1 MSSCSICG
9 RKATRA
15 HPLNDNICKN
25 CSQKINDK
33 DYHLD
38 LRNSITSIDSVQ
50 EDDILDVIND
60 LYETCTKPNGIELNS
75 NLDQTDNAV
84 TMQTKYDYKDSLLA
98 SLYSQVEFLR
108 GEIEENNLL
117 IRTLI
122 LREGDVSRYRYTDDQ
137 INSTEDESSSN
148 SGSRETF
155 NESISSSA
163 SEVNETQDIYED
175 FNVLYAKFKEFEE
188 EEVKTKLNNELDI
201 IRKEN
206 HGKYIRIKD
215 MGLSYH
221 NLLNKRI
228 DSTDV
233 KVSDTEY
240 KLNLIYG
247 DGVNPEATWK
257 IGTTLIVGDSMLYGI
272 NESKIKNAKVRIFPG
287 ASIEDLVYHLTPLL
301 RQRPS
306 AVVVHIG
313 TNNCVDDHSRL
324 IMRKLMNLKMYIL
337 SQSENCK
344 IVFSSLINRND
355 NAKAQLTV
363 NLVNEKLN
371 DLQTD
376 TIDNSNIDLSYLGRK
391 GLHMTP
397 HGTGKLAVNIIRKLK
412 CL

>member
-38 LRNSITSIDSVQ
+38 IRYSITSIDSVQ

-75 NLDQTDNAV
+75 NLDPTDNAV

-108 GEIEENNLL
+108 GEIEEKNLL

-137 INSTEDESSSN
+137 INSTEDEFSSN

-188 EEVKTKLNNELDI
+188 EVKK
-201 IRKEN
+201 
-206 HGKYIRIKD
+206 
-215 MGLSYH
+215 S
-221 NLLNKRI
+221 
-228 DSTDV
+228 
-233 KVSDTEY
+233 
-240 KLNLIYG
+240 
-247 DGVNPEATWK
+247 
-257 IGTTLIVGDSMLYGI
+257 
-272 NESKIKNAKVRIFPG
+272 
-287 ASIEDLVYHLTPLL
+287 
-301 RQRPS
+301 
-306 AVVVHIG
+306 
-313 TNNCVDDHSRL
+313 
-324 IMRKLMNLKMYIL
+324 
-337 SQSENCK
+337 
-344 IVFSSLINRND
+344 
-355 NAKAQLTV
+355 
-363 NLVNEKLN
+363 
-371 DLQTD
+371 
-376 TIDNSNIDLSYLGRK
+376 
-391 GLHMTP
+391 
-397 HGTGKLAVNIIRKLK
+397 
-412 CL
+412 

>member
-1 MSSCSICG
+1 M
-9 RKATRA
+9 
-15 HPLNDNICKN
+15 
-25 CSQKINDK
+25 
-33 DYHLD
+33 
-38 LRNSITSIDSVQ
+38 
-50 EDDILDVIND
+50 
-60 LYETCTKPNGIELNS
+60 
-75 NLDQTDNAV
+75 
-84 TMQTKYDYKDSLLA
+84 
-98 SLYSQVEFLR
+98 
-108 GEIEENNLL
+108 
-117 IRTLI
+117 
-122 LREGDVSRYRYTDDQ
+122 
-137 INSTEDESSSN
+137 
-148 SGSRETF
+148 
-155 NESISSSA
+155 
-163 SEVNETQDIYED
+163 
-175 FNVLYAKFKEFEE
+175 
-188 EEVKTKLNNELDI
+188 
-201 IRKEN
+201 
-206 HGKYIRIKD
+206 RIKD
-215 MGLSYH
+215 MELSNH
-221 NLLNKRI
+221 NLFNKRI

-272 NESKIKNAKVRIFPG
+272 DESKIRNAKVRIFPG

-301 RQRPS
+301 RKRPS

-337 SQSENCK
+337 SQSESCK
-344 IVFSSLINRND
+344 IVFTSLINRND